1 MVSVLEFRS
10 LGLHLQHFWLINIV
24 YKVSDVVLVDDGSSV
39 KYSADTNF
47 FTEKYEIL
55 WEHLP
60 ILVRVWQVEHKI
72 TWSPMIAAAP
82 PPLPPK

>member
-1 MVSVLEFRS
+1 M
-10 LGLHLQHFWLINIV
+10 
-24 YKVSDVVLVDDGSSV
+24 LVDDGSSV

-82 PPLPPK
+82 PHSPLNKRNNNSNKQQQKKAKRNIQTIFLKNTPEF